1 MTAGEESLE
10 DLEAGSVANA
20 AVVEHAA
27 CTAESA
33 SVSRKDSTSGG
44 QGTKAEEDERERQQR
59 CCQLQQFVEYPE

>member
-27 CTAESA
+27 CAAESA
-33 SVSRKDSTSGG
+33 LVSRKGG
-44 QGTKAEEDERERQQR
+44 KSAGRGMKAEEDKREHQQR
-59 CCQLQQFVEYPE
+59 HCQLQRCVEYPE